1 MSSFIYLIDDE
12 PSLVWVVKQF
22 LHMQGYKVEASLRGE
37 DALME
42 MEKQAPDLVLLDIL
56 MPDMDGFT
64 VLRRMR
70 AMPALLTVPVI
81 FLTAKGEL
89 PAVLAGFDLGAD
101 DYVVKPFDLE
111 ELELRIQAILRR
123 SATTS
128 STPQPRLDNTRYVL
142 NVHGR
147 EVHLTPSESMVVG
160 YLLDHL
166 DQLVSSEELLHKA
179 LGYAEDTG
187 NLGTVRYHIRNLRG
201 KLTRAGIVTIGIETV
216 GHSGYVMSLL

>member
-1 MSSFIYLIDDE
+1 MSSFIYLVDDE
-12 PSLVWVVKQF
+12 PSLVWVVRQF

-37 DALME
+37 DALLE

-123 SATTS
+123 SVKTS

-142 NVHGR
+142 HVHGR
-147 EVHLTPSESMVVG
+147 EVHLTPSESMVAG

-187 NLGTVRYHIRNLRG
+187 NLGTVRYHIRNLRS
-201 KLTRAGIVTIGIETV
+201 KLARAGVVTIGVETV